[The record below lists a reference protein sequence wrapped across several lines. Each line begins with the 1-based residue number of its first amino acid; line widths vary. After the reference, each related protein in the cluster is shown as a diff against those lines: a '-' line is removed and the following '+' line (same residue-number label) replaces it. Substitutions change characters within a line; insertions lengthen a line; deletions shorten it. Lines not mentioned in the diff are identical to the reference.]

1 MSTEEPFKSLE
12 SKLRAQ
18 RAAIVAALDIDV
30 GDGKV
35 VELDQQRIGRLSRM
49 DAMAQKEMSRAT
61 RARMQ
66 TELRR
71 VDAAVARL
79 ASGRF
84 GVCCR
89 CQEAVETDRLQSD
102 PATPF
107 CLPCIEEM
115 SEERE
120 AGPVRR

>member
-1 MSTEEPFKSLE
+1 MSGENAIKPLE
-12 SKLRAQ
+12 LKLRLQHAQ
-18 RAAIVAALDIDV
+18 LRAALDFDS

-35 VELDQQRIGRLSRM
+35 VESDQTGMGQLSRLN
-49 DAMAQKEMSRAT
+49 ATAPAEMPQAA
-61 RARMQ
+61 RARMH

-71 VDAAVARL
+71 VDAAIGRL
-79 ASGRF
+79 ESGRY

-89 CQEAVETDRLQSD
+89 CQERVDLNRLQSD

-115 SEERE
+115 AEDRE
-120 AGPVRR
+120 ANLL